1 MSLRGDWSVCALTF
15 ILTLTCTHFGFN
27 ALRPVSRSLAI
38 VAAWLPG
45 WRSNNNIP
53 IMTAESPFLASKK
66 TSARLPLGCEIGKRK
81 VLPEKVYQKKG
92 CPKVEKIQVPKCVPI
107 SERAPFLI

>member
-1 MSLRGDWSVCALTF
+1 
-15 ILTLTCTHFGFN
+15 
-27 ALRPVSRSLAI
+27 
-38 VAAWLPG
+38 
-45 WRSNNNIP
+45 
-53 IMTAESPFLASKK
+53 MTAESPFLARKK